1 MRLLVTRP
9 EPDAGREAEALAA
22 RGHEAVLAPLL
33 KIEFTR
39 DVPLDFAGVQALIV
53 TSRNALR
60 AMASRRELPDARK
73 LPLFA
78 VGEATARAARDI
90 GFANVTTGPGTAEE
104 LAELIAATLEP
115 KHGPLVHLA
124 GETLAFDLKSRLE
137 AKGFTLRQPVLY
149 RARPAEQL
157 PAQAL
162 SLLKSGKV
170 DGAILLSPLTART
183 FALLIE
189 KHGVV
194 TQGRRL
200 VCYCLSQA
208 VAEVL
213 SLLGF
218 EVRVAARPREEEVLA
233 LVDSEAGHRRKRTH
247 WRLKA
252 KA

>member
-1 MRLLVTRP
+1 MRILVTRP

-33 KIEFTR
+33 KIEFAR

-60 AMASRRELPDARK
+60 ARRELPDARK

-115 KHGPLVHLA
+115 KHGPLVYLA

-137 AKGFTLRQPVLY
+137 AKGFTLCQRVLY

-183 FALLIE
+183 FALLID

-213 SLLGF
+213 SVRGF

-233 LVDSEAGHRRKRTH
+233 LVDSEA
-247 WRLKA
+247 A
-252 KA
+252 SS

>member
-60 AMASRRELPDARK
+60 ARRELPDARK

-183 FALLIE
+183 FALLID

-213 SLLGF
+213 SVLGF

-233 LVDSEAGHRRKRTH
+233 LVDSEA
-247 WRLKA
+247 A
-252 KA
+252 SS